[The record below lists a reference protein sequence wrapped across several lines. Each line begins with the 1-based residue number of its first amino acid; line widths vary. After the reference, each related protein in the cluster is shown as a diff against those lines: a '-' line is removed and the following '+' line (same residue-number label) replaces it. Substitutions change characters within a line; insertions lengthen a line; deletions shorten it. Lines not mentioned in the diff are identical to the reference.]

1 MFKEKVLVTFL
12 AILGGIVFSIGLFF
26 IYQKTQQ
33 LSTKPP
39 SNKETVEITPTPV
52 KFFLN
57 IDNPQNEAVFDKKII
72 QLSGKTLGTAVV
84 VIMGQDKE
92 FVLMPAADGSFSTTI
107 TLLDGVNQVEVIAI
121 NADGKIITDKLTAT
135 YTKEDF

>member
-1 MFKEKVLVTFL
+1 MFKEKVLVTLL

-26 IYQKTQQ
+26 LYQKTKQVVPRP
-33 LSTKPP
+33 S
-39 SNKETVEITPTPV
+39 SNKETVETTPAPPQL
-52 KFFLN
+52 FLN

-84 VIMGQDKE
+84 VVMSQDKE
-92 FVLMPAADGSFSTTI
+92 FVLTPATDGSFSVNL

-121 NADGKIITDKLTAT
+121 NATGEILTEKLTAT
-135 YTKEDF
+135 FSTGEF